1 MKYETK
7 LIWILGITFGFV
19 FFDRNAAAFLMPFI
33 TADLHFTNQQ
43 VGLIASALSFTWAL
57 GGLIGGSVSD
67 RTGKRKTTLLVL
79 IVAFSLCSVIS
90 GLAASFFALFAAR
103 LLMGL
108 FEGPI
113 MPICHS
119 LIVLESDASTRGHNM
134 GVTQNF
140 GSNLLGSFVAPLVLV
155 ALATA
160 FGWRVS
166 FFLAAA
172 PGLVMAL
179 LIARYVHEPKAHVT
193 HDPTLSAERNKNGM
207 GPLEMLKHGNI
218 WVCILMCIFMV
229 SWMVLGWAFLPL
241 YYTKVRHFT
250 NGEMSILMSVLG
262 LSATFFSFVVPRLSD
277 TFGRKPVV
285 IIFNLIG
292 MLVPLAVLQF
302 HGGVWGLAVLIFI
315 GWSASGTM
323 PLLMGTIPSETIP
336 PRYIATAVGL
346 VMGLGEIIGGV
357 SSPAIAGWAADHY
370 GLNAPV
376 IMQMGCAIIA
386 AVMALF
392 LAETAPIKSKRLVV

>member
-33 TADLHFTNQQ
+33 TADLKFTNQQ

-79 IVAFSLCSVIS
+79 IIAFSLCSVVS
-90 GLAASFFALFAAR
+90 GLAASFVALFLAR

-119 LIVLESDASTRGHNM
+119 LIVLESDAATRGHNM

-155 ALATA
+155 ALATS
-160 FGWRVS
+160 FGWRTS
-166 FFLAAA
+166 FFIAAA
-172 PGLVMAL
+172 PCLVMAL
-179 LIARYVHEPKAHVT
+179 LIAKYVHEPKSDAIPLNNASSVPST
-193 HDPTLSAERNKNGM
+193 NGM
-207 GPLEMLKHGNI
+207 GPLAMLKHGNI

-241 YYTKVRHFT
+241 YYTKVRNFT
-250 NGEMSILMSVLG
+250 AGDMSILMSVLG

-277 TFGRKPVV
+277 KYGRKPVV
-285 IIFNLIG
+285 VIFNLIG
-292 MLVPLAVLQF
+292 MLVPLAVLYFQ
-302 HGGVWGLAVLIFI
+302 GSLWGLAALIFV

-357 SSPAIAGWAADHY
+357 SSPAIAGSYADTY
-370 GLNAPV
+370 GLQAPV
-376 IMQMGCAIIA
+376 LMQMGCAIIA
-386 AVMALF
+386 AILALF
-392 LAETAPIKSKRLVV
+392 LTETAPSKLKRVAA